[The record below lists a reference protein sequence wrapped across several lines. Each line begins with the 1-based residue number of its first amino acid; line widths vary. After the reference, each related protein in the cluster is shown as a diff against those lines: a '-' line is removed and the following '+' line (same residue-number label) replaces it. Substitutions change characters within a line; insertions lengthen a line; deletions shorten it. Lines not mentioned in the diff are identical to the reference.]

1 MIFYICLDIFNNHLN
16 PPIMITRVFIFI
28 TFLSFPFFVS
38 SQTNDDCGTTIAE
51 QSSTYDFVQKQRS
64 QTFVKTRTA
73 AADVPVKIHII
84 GASNG
89 ALAID
94 SSDVFD
100 ELAIVNDLY
109 SAANIH
115 FVQCGLINY
124 IYDNDYVTFVK
135 NADEGLCDIND
146 NPTALNIYFVPNLI
160 KIVNGVEDDLCG
172 YAYNFDIKNRLLMDK
187 GCATNG
193 STLAHELGHSF
204 SLLHTHSTSNGYEH
218 ANGTNCSIAGDLL
231 CDTPAD
237 PKLSNSTVNTSCEY
251 TGAELDNQ
259 QNPYLPDTE
268 NIMSYS
274 RKSCRI
280 HFSPKQLLQMED
292 FYLVEG
298 GFLECDPEAT
308 PTNNLSEAD
317 PIEVYPNP
325 SDATIFIKNVPSGV
339 NLELIDL
346 QGKRIWE
353 TQVEDATSI
362 FEIALFQNLARGIYF
377 VKIKNGNSI
386 STQKVVRM

>member
-1 MIFYICLDIFNNHLN
+1 
-16 PPIMITRVFIFI
+16 MITRTFFLIVF
-28 TFLSFPFFVS
+28 FLFSVTGF
-38 SQTNDDCGTTIAE
+38 SQSNDDCGTTIVE
-51 QSSTYDFVQKQRS
+51 QSTTYDFVQKQRS

-100 ELAIVNDLY
+100 ELAIVNDVY
-109 SAANIH
+109 AEANIH
-115 FVQCGLINY
+115 FVQCGVINY
-124 IYDNDYVTFVK
+124 IYDNNYVTFVK

-146 NPTALNIYFVPNLI
+146 NPTALNIYFVPNLV
-160 KIVNGVEDDLCG
+160 KIVNGDQEDLCG

-187 GCATNG
+187 GCSTNS

-204 SLLHTHSTSNGYEH
+204 SLLHTHSTSNGDEH

-237 PKLSNSTVNTSCEY
+237 PKLSNDIVNTSCEY
-251 TGAELDNQ
+251 IGTELDNQ
-259 QNPYLPDTE
+259 QNPYNPDPE

-274 RKSCRI
+274 RKFCRV

-292 FYLVEG
+292 YYFIEG

-308 PTNNLSEAD
+308 PTDNLSQVN

-325 SDATIFIKNVPSGV
+325 SDATIFIKNVPLGV
-339 NLELIDL
+339 SLELIDL

-353 TQVEDATSI
+353 TQIENATTI
-362 FEIALFQNLARGIYF
+362 FELTSFQYLARGIYF

-386 STQKVVRM
+386 STHKIVRM

>member
-1 MIFYICLDIFNNHLN
+1 
-16 PPIMITRVFIFI
+16 MITRIFI
-28 TFLSFPFFVS
+28 LISFLSIPFFS
-38 SQTNDDCGTTIAE
+38 FSQLNDDCGTTIEE
-51 QSSTYDFVQKQRS
+51 QSSTYDFVQKQRA

-73 AADVPVKIHII
+73 AADVPVKIHIV

-94 SSDVFD
+94 SSVVFD

-109 SAANIH
+109 ADANIH
-115 FVQCGLINY
+115 FVQCGNINY
-124 IYDNDYVTFVK
+124 INDNNYVTFVK
-135 NADEGLCDIND
+135 NADEDLCDIND
-146 NPTALNIYFVPNLI
+146 NPTALNIYFVPNLV
-160 KIVNGVEDDLCG
+160 KIVNGDQEDLCG

-187 GCATNG
+187 GCSSNG

-204 SLLHTHSTSNGYEH
+204 SLLHTHSISNGYEH

-237 PKLSNSTVNTSCEY
+237 PKLSNNTVNTSCVY

-259 QNPYLPDTE
+259 QNPYNPDTE

-298 GFLECDPEAT
+298 SFLECDPEAT
-308 PTNNLSEAD
+308 PTNNLSQTD

-325 SDATIFIKNVPSGV
+325 SNATIFIKNVPSGV
-339 NLELIDL
+339 DIELIDL
-346 QGKRIWE
+346 QGKRIWG
-353 TQVEDATSI
+353 TQVEEAASV
-362 FEIALFQNLARGIYF
+362 FELTLFQKLARGIYF
-377 VKIKNGNSI
+377 VKIKNGKSV
-386 STQKVVRM
+386 STHKVVRM

>member
-1 MIFYICLDIFNNHLN
+1 MRTKI
-16 PPIMITRVFIFI
+16 FIFI
-28 TFLSFPFFVS
+28 SFLSLPFLSF
-38 SQTNDDCGTTIAE
+38 SQSNDDCGTTIAE
-51 QSSTYDFVQKQRS
+51 QATTYEFVQKQRS

-73 AADVPVKIHII
+73 ATDVPIKIHII

-109 SAANIH
+109 AEANIN
-115 FVQCGLINY
+115 FVQCGNINY
-124 IYDNDYVTFVK
+124 IYDNDYVTFTK
-135 NADEGLCDIND
+135 YTDEVICDIND
-146 NPTALNIYFVPNLI
+146 NPTAINIYFVPNLI
-160 KIVNGVEDDLCG
+160 KIVNGVQEDLCG

-187 GCATNG
+187 GCSING

-218 ANGTNCSIAGDLL
+218 ANGSNCSIAGDLL

-237 PKLSNSTVNTSCEY
+237 PKLSSSTVNTSCEY
-251 TGAELDNQ
+251 TGGELDNQ
-259 QNPYLPDTE
+259 QNPYNPDTE

-280 HFSPKQLLQMED
+280 HFSPKQLLQIED
-292 FYLVEG
+292 FYLEEG
-298 GFLECDPEAT
+298 SFLECDPEAT
-308 PTNNLSEAD
+308 SAIELSEAD
-317 PIEVYPNP
+317 PIKVYPNP

-339 NLELIDL
+339 NLVLIDL
-346 QGKRIWE
+346 QGNTIWE
-353 TQVEDATSI
+353 TQVEETTSTL
-362 FEIALFQNLARGIYF
+362 EIASFQNLARGIYF
-377 VKIKNGNSI
+377 VKIQNGNSI
-386 STQKVVRM
+386 STHKVVRM

>member
-1 MIFYICLDIFNNHLN
+1 MILRAFFLIIF
-16 PPIMITRVFIFI
+16 
-28 TFLSFPFFVS
+28 FLFSLTGF
-38 SQTNDDCGTTIAE
+38 SQSNDDCGTTIVE
-51 QSSTYDFVQKQRS
+51 QSTTYDFVQKQRT

-84 GASNG
+84 GANNG

-109 SAANIH
+109 AEANIH
-115 FVQCGLINY
+115 FVQCGVINY

-146 NPTALNIYFVPNLI
+146 NPTAINIYFVPNLI
-160 KIVNGVEDDLCG
+160 KIVNGVEDNLCG

-187 GCATNG
+187 GCSTNG

-204 SLLHTHSTSNGYEH
+204 SLLHTHSTSNGDEH

-237 PKLSNSTVNTSCEY
+237 PKLSNDLVNTSCEY
-251 TGAELDNQ
+251 IGTELDNQ
-259 QNPYLPDTE
+259 QNPYNPDPE

-274 RKSCRI
+274 RKSCRV

-292 FYLVEG
+292 YHLIEG
-298 GFLECDPEAT
+298 SFLECDPEAT
-308 PTNNLSEAD
+308 PTNNLSDLD

-325 SDATIFIKNVPSGV
+325 SDASIFIKNAPLGV
-339 NLELIDL
+339 SMQLIDL
-346 QGKRIWE
+346 QGKIIWE
-353 TQVEDATSI
+353 TQVDNATNI
-362 FEIALFQNLARGIYF
+362 FEIVSFQYLARGIYY
-377 VKIKNGNSI
+377 VKIKNGKSI
-386 STQKVVRM
+386 STHKVVRM